1 MGYIWLECTDSISG
15 TKSLMVLMVFLWN
28 VVTARCIYRVPPAFH
43 FLHVIFNLLS
53 NVSAPYGFDYHKRLL
68 SWCSCFFLCTLLEH
82 DYHKKQRQLHLL
94 MFTSCYTLK
103 KRQ

>member
-1 MGYIWLECTDSISG
+1 MGYIWLDCTDSTSG
-15 TKSLMVLMVFLWN
+15 TKSLMVLMFFLWN
-28 VVTARCIYRVPPAFH
+28 VVTARHICRVPPAFH

-68 SWCSCFFLCTLLEH
+68 SWCFFLCTLLEH

-94 MFTSCYTLK
+94 MLTSCYT
-103 KRQ
+103 